1 VDVAAWLRGLGLER
15 YVQAFLDAE
24 ITPEVLA
31 QLTEVDLR
39 ELGLPLG
46 PRKIVLTA
54 IPALAG
60 PPTCPP
66 EMAREEAGRQVTSEA
81 ERRQLTVMFCDLVGS
96 TALSGRLDPEEMQE
110 VLRAY
115 QNTVAGEIARYGGHL
130 AKFLGDGVLAYFG
143 WPQAHEDDAERAV
156 QVGLAIIGV
165 VPRLSTPAGEPLAAR
180 VGIATGLVVVGALV
194 GEGAAREE
202 AVVGETPNLAARL
215 QEAATPGAVVIAD
228 GTRRLLGELFEL
240 RELGATRLKGFA
252 RPVRGFQILGER
264 PGIFTPPWP
273 AVRPHAART
282 IPTWE
287 NQAKEVA

>member
-1 VDVAAWLRGLGLER
+1 MPARDVARG
-15 YVQAFLDAE
+15 
-24 ITPEVLA
+24 
-31 QLTEVDLR
+31 
-39 ELGLPLG
+39 
-46 PRKIVLTA
+46 
-54 IPALAG
+54 
-60 PPTCPP
+60 
-66 EMAREEAGRQVTSEA
+66 EAGRQVTSEA

-96 TALSGRLDPEEMQE
+96 TALSGRLDPEGIQE

-115 QNTVAGEIARYGGHL
+115 QNTVVAGEIARYGGHL

-228 GTRRLLGELFEL
+228 GTRPR
-240 RELGATRLKGFA
+240 REPPLTSGPWASCSSCASFGATRLKGFA
-252 RPVRGFQILGER
+252 RPVRGFRILGER
-264 PGIFTPPWP
+264 PAGSRFEARRWAGRCPWSG
-273 AVRPHAART
+273 ATRSWR
-282 IPTWE
+282 WCLSDG
-287 NQAKEVA
+287 AKR